1 MNPPATPQEEQLLRA
16 LLDQSHDI
24 LIVVDPVTLQLLEAN
39 ARASS
44 SLLYTNEELLAL
56 QITDLASSM
65 QDIFFWDE
73 VASGQITEISALA
86 GEWQRKDGAQ
96 LPIEMSIRMLQQDDR
111 TLALVVARDASA
123 NKAVEDELAKMTSAL
138 RATLEA
144 TADGIMVTDLNGN
157 ISNINH
163 RFANMW
169 RIPQALLEQQ
179 DDQKL
184 FVFLQSQL
192 HDPHAYQA
200 RLDELF
206 RTPTA
211 DGFDTLTLND
221 GRVFERYTKP
231 QYLGSE
237 VIGKVF
243 SFNDVTARVLAE
255 QELIA
260 AKNQAEQANRAKS
273 EFLSQM
279 SHELRT
285 PLNAILGFA
294 QILQEEL
301 GSEHQEFVEHILK
314 AGWHLLGLIN
324 EVLDLAKI
332 EAGRMSVNLEP
343 VDLPAIVAECVAL
356 SMPIAGKYQV
366 RIVNHTRGQ
375 QAPKV
380 MADATRVKQ
389 MVLNLVSNAIKY
401 NRTDGQVTLSID
413 QPTGSQRLR
422 LTVSDTGIGLS
433 QADLDQLFQPFS
445 RVGNK
450 QQIVEGTGIGLA
462 FTHKLAEMM
471 GGDIGVSSTEGVGS
485 SFWLDLPLQATEP
498 VAASQATAAI
508 STPTAEPTA
517 STSCWNVLY
526 IEDDAMSTHLMR
538 SVIKGLPG
546 ATLQLAATPAEA
558 LELARQTR
566 PRLIISDIGLPGP
579 DPAELLQQLRAAS
592 GDQRTPVIALGASN
606 LQQDIDAALAAGY
619 QRYLSKPMNI
629 REIAAA
635 LRQMLGQPGA
645 NQA

>member
-1 MNPPATPQEEQLLRA
+1 MNEQAYRHREQLLRA
-16 LLDQSHDI
+16 LLDQSNDI
-24 LIVVDPVTLQLLEAN
+24 LIVVDPATLQLLEAN
-39 ARASS
+39 ARATS
-44 SLLYTNEELLAL
+44 SLLYAHEELLAL

-96 LPIEMSIRMLQQDDR
+96 LPIEMSLRMLQQDGR

-144 TADGIMVTDLNGN
+144 TADGIMVTDLSGN

-192 HDPHAYQA
+192 HDPQAYQT

-211 DGFDTLTLND
+211 DGFDKLMLND

-231 QYLGSE
+231 QYLGSA

-243 SFNDVTARVLAE
+243 CFNDVTARVLAE

-301 GSEHQEFVEHILK
+301 GSEHQEFVDHILK

-375 QAPKV
+375 QVPKA

-401 NRTDGQVTLSID
+401 NRSDGQVTLSIE
-413 QPTGSQRLR
+413 QPSGSQRLR
-422 LTVSDTGIGLS
+422 LIVSDTGIGMS
-433 QADLDQLFQPFS
+433 QADLDRLFQPFS

-485 SFWLDLPLQATEP
+485 SFWLDLPRQEP
-498 VAASQATAAI
+498 ETAAASPAAM
-508 STPTAEPTA
+508 PAAEPAA
-517 STSCWNVLY
+517 SGWNVLY

-538 SVIKGLPG
+538 SVIKGLPD
-546 ATLQLAATPAEA
+546 AALQLAATPAEA

-566 PRLIISDIGLPGP
+566 PRLIICSIGLPGP
-579 DPAELLQQLRAAS
+579 APAELLQQLRAAS

-635 LRQMLGQPGA
+635 LRQMLGQPGT
-645 NQA
+645 NQP

>member
-1 MNPPATPQEEQLLRA
+1 MNEQAYRHREQLLRA
-16 LLDQSHDI
+16 LLDQSNDI
-24 LIVVDPVTLQLLEAN
+24 LIVVDPATLQLLEAN
-39 ARASS
+39 ARATS
-44 SLLYTNEELLAL
+44 SLLYAHDELLAL

-96 LPIEMSIRMLQQDDR
+96 LPIEMSLRMLQQDGR

-144 TADGIMVTDLNGN
+144 TADGIMVTDLSGN

-192 HDPHAYQA
+192 HDPQAYQT

-211 DGFDTLTLND
+211 DGFDKLMLND

-231 QYLGSE
+231 QYLGSA

-243 SFNDVTARVLAE
+243 CFNDVTARVLAE

-301 GSEHQEFVEHILK
+301 GSEHQEFVDHILK

-332 EAGRMSVNLEP
+332 EAGRMSVNLGP

-375 QAPKV
+375 QVPKA

-401 NRTDGQVTLSID
+401 NRSDGQVTLSIE
-413 QPTGSQRLR
+413 QPSGSQRLR
-422 LTVSDTGIGLS
+422 LIVSDTGIGMS

-485 SFWLDLPLQATEP
+485 SFWLDLPRQEP
-498 VAASQATAAI
+498 EAAAASPAAM
-508 STPTAEPTA
+508 PAADPA
-517 STSCWNVLY
+517 AGGWNVLY

-546 ATLQLAATPAEA
+546 AALQLAATPVEA

-566 PRLIISDIGLPGP
+566 PRLIICDIGLPGP
-579 DPAELLQQLRAAS
+579 APAELLLQLRTAS

-635 LRQMLGQPGA
+635 LRQILGQPGT
-645 NQA
+645 NQP

>member
-1 MNPPATPQEEQLLRA
+1 MSEQAYRHQEQLLRA

-24 LIVVDPVTLQLLEAN
+24 LIVVDPATLQLLEAN
-39 ARASS
+39 ARATS
-44 SLLYTNEELLAL
+44 SLLYAHEELLAL

-86 GEWQRKDGAQ
+86 GEWQRKDGAL
-96 LPIEMSIRMLQQDDR
+96 LPIEMSLRMLQQDGR

-144 TADGIMVTDLNGN
+144 TADGIMVTDLSGN

-192 HDPHAYQA
+192 HDPQAYQT

-211 DGFDTLTLND
+211 DGFDTLMLND

-231 QYLGSE
+231 QYLGSA

-301 GSEHQEFVEHILK
+301 SSEHQEFVDHILK

-332 EAGRMSVNLEP
+332 EAGRMSVNLGP

-375 QAPKV
+375 QVPKA

-401 NRTDGQVTLSID
+401 NRTDGQVTLSIE
-413 QPTGSQRLR
+413 QPSGSQRLR
-422 LTVSDTGIGLS
+422 LIVSDTGIGMS

-485 SFWLDLPLQATEP
+485 SFWLDLPRQEP
-498 VAASQATAAI
+498 EAAAAN
-508 STPTAEPTA
+508 PAADPA
-517 STSCWNVLY
+517 AGGWNVLY

-546 ATLQLAATPAEA
+546 AALQLAATPVEA

-566 PRLIISDIGLPGP
+566 PRLIICDIGLPGP
-579 DPAELLQQLRAAS
+579 APAELLLQLRTAS

-635 LRQMLGQPGA
+635 LRQILGQPGT
-645 NQA
+645 NQP

>member
-1 MNPPATPQEEQLLRA
+1 MSEQAYRHREQLLRA

-24 LIVVDPVTLQLLEAN
+24 LIVVDPATLQLLEAN
-39 ARASS
+39 ARATS
-44 SLLYTNEELLAL
+44 SLLYAHDELLAL

-96 LPIEMSIRMLQQDDR
+96 LPIEMSLRMLQQDGR

-144 TADGIMVTDLNGN
+144 TADGIMVTDLSGN

-192 HDPHAYQA
+192 HDPQAYQT

-211 DGFDTLTLND
+211 DGFDKLMLND

-231 QYLGSE
+231 QYLGSA

-243 SFNDVTARVLAE
+243 CFNDVTARVLAE

-301 GSEHQEFVEHILK
+301 GSEHQEFVDHILK

-332 EAGRMSVNLEP
+332 EAGRMSVNLGP

-375 QAPKV
+375 QVPKA

-401 NRTDGQVTLSID
+401 NRSDGQVTLSIE
-413 QPTGSQRLR
+413 QPSGSQRLR
-422 LTVSDTGIGLS
+422 LIVSDTGIGMS

-485 SFWLDLPLQATEP
+485 SFWLDLPRQEP
-498 VAASQATAAI
+498 EAAAAN
-508 STPTAEPTA
+508 PAADPA
-517 STSCWNVLY
+517 AGGWNVLY

-538 SVIKGLPG
+538 SVIKGLPD
-546 ATLQLAATPAEA
+546 AALQLAATPAEA

-566 PRLIISDIGLPGP
+566 PRLIICSIGLSGP
-579 DPAELLQQLRAAS
+579 APAELLQQLRTAS

-635 LRQMLGQPGA
+635 LRQILGQPGT
-645 NQA
+645 NQP

>member
-1 MNPPATPQEEQLLRA
+1 MSAPANPHQEELLRA

-24 LIVVDPVTLQLLEAN
+24 LIVVDPATQQLLEAN
-39 ARASS
+39 ARATS
-44 SLLYTNEELLAL
+44 SLLYSHEELLAL

-73 VASGQITEISALA
+73 VATGQITEISALA

-96 LPIEMSIRMLQQDDR
+96 LPIEMSIRMLQLDGR
-111 TLALVVARDASA
+111 ALALVVARDAST

-144 TADGIMVTDLNGN
+144 TADGIMVTDLDGN

-192 HDPHAYQA
+192 HDPHTYQE
-200 RLDELF
+200 RLNELF
-206 RTPTA
+206 CTPTA
-211 DGFDTLTLND
+211 DGFDTLTLTD

-231 QYLGSE
+231 QYLGNA

-243 SFNDVTARVLAE
+243 SFNDVTARVQAE

-294 QILQEEL
+294 QILQEEVAE
-301 GSEHQEFVEHILK
+301 EHREFTDHIIK

-332 EAGRMSVNLEP
+332 EAGRMTLNLEP
-343 VDLPAIVAECVAL
+343 VDLSAVVADCIAL
-356 SMPIAGKYQV
+356 STPIADKHKVQV
-366 RIVNHTRGQ
+366 ENPGSGRQTPLVF
-375 QAPKV
+375 
-380 MADATRVKQ
+380 ADAIRVKQ
-389 MVLNLVSNAIKY
+389 MVLNLISNAIKY
-401 NRTDGQVTLSID
+401 NRPNGRVTLAIEAI
-413 QPTGSQRLR
+413 GNQRLR
-422 LTVSDTGIGLS
+422 LQVSDTGIGIS
-433 QADLDQLFQPFS
+433 QTDLEQLFQPFS

-450 QQIVEGTGIGLA
+450 QQQIEGTGIGLA
-462 FTHKLAEMM
+462 FTHKLINLM

-485 SFWLDLPLQATEP
+485 CFWIDLPLAETAAPATPEP
-498 VAASQATAAI
+498 AIPAAVQATAAE
-508 STPTAEPTA
+508 SGGT
-517 STSCWNVLY
+517 VLY

-538 SVIKGLPG
+538 GVIKNLPG
-546 ATLQLAATPAEA
+546 TTLLTADTPQSGLALAAQHLPD
-558 LELARQTR
+558 
-566 PRLIISDIGLPGP
+566 LIISDVNLPGMTGI
-579 DPAELLQQLRAAS
+579 DMLNQLRRQK
-592 GDQRTPVIALGASN
+592 GNQHTPVFALSAS
-606 LQQDIDAALAAGY
+606 ALPEEVQRGLSAGFS
-619 QRYLSKPMNI
+619 RYLAKPMNI
-629 REIAAA
+629 RELTEAIREELAAHS
-635 LRQMLGQPGA
+635 P
-645 NQA
+645 QASDQ

>member
-1 MNPPATPQEEQLLRA
+1 MNEQAYRHREQLLRA
-16 LLDQSHDI
+16 LLDQSNDI
-24 LIVVDPVTLQLLEAN
+24 LIVVDPATLQLLEAN
-39 ARASS
+39 ARATS
-44 SLLYTNEELLAL
+44 SLLYAHDELLAL

-96 LPIEMSIRMLQQDDR
+96 LPIEMSLRMLQQDGR

-144 TADGIMVTDLNGN
+144 TADGIMVTDLSGN

-192 HDPHAYQA
+192 HDPQAYQT

-211 DGFDTLTLND
+211 DGFDKLMLND

-231 QYLGSE
+231 QYLGSA

-243 SFNDVTARVLAE
+243 CFNDVTARVLAE

-301 GSEHQEFVEHILK
+301 GSEHQEFVDHILK

-332 EAGRMSVNLEP
+332 EAGRMSVNLGP

-375 QAPKV
+375 QVPKA

-401 NRTDGQVTLSID
+401 NRSDGQVTLSIE
-413 QPTGSQRLR
+413 QPSGSQRLR
-422 LTVSDTGIGLS
+422 LIVSDTGIGMS

-485 SFWLDLPLQATEP
+485 SFWLDLPRQEP
-498 VAASQATAAI
+498 EAAAAN
-508 STPTAEPTA
+508 PAADPA
-517 STSCWNVLY
+517 AGGWNVLY

-546 ATLQLAATPAEA
+546 AALQLAATPVEA

-566 PRLIISDIGLPGP
+566 PRLIICDIGLPGP
-579 DPAELLQQLRAAS
+579 APAELLLQLRTAS

-635 LRQMLGQPGA
+635 LRQILGQPGT
-645 NQA
+645 NQP

>member
-1 MNPPATPQEEQLLRA
+1 MSEQAYRHREQLLRA

-24 LIVVDPVTLQLLEAN
+24 LIVVDPATLQLLEAN
-39 ARASS
+39 ARATS
-44 SLLYTNEELLAL
+44 SLLYAHEELLAL

-86 GEWQRKDGAQ
+86 GEWQRKDGAL
-96 LPIEMSIRMLQQDDR
+96 LPIEMSLRMLQQDGR

-144 TADGIMVTDLNGN
+144 TADGIMVTDLSGN

-192 HDPHAYQA
+192 HDPQAYQT

-211 DGFDTLTLND
+211 DGFDTLMLND

-231 QYLGSE
+231 QYLGSA

-301 GSEHQEFVEHILK
+301 SSEHQEFVDHILK

-375 QAPKV
+375 QVPKA

-401 NRTDGQVTLSID
+401 NRSDGQVTLSIE
-413 QPTGSQRLR
+413 QPSGSQRLR
-422 LTVSDTGIGLS
+422 LIVSDTGIGMS
-433 QADLDQLFQPFS
+433 QADLDRLFQPFS

-485 SFWLDLPLQATEP
+485 SFWLDLPRQEP
-498 VAASQATAAI
+498 ETAAASPAAM
-508 STPTAEPTA
+508 PAAEPAA
-517 STSCWNVLY
+517 SGWNVLY

-538 SVIKGLPG
+538 SVIKGLPD
-546 ATLQLAATPAEA
+546 AALQLAATPAEA

-566 PRLIISDIGLPGP
+566 PRLIICDIGLPGP
-579 DPAELLQQLRAAS
+579 APAELLLQLRTAS

-635 LRQMLGQPGA
+635 LRQILGQPGT
-645 NQA
+645 NQP

>member
-1 MNPPATPQEEQLLRA
+1 MSEQAYRHREQLLRA

-24 LIVVDPVTLQLLEAN
+24 LIVVDPATLQLLEAN
-39 ARASS
+39 ARATS
-44 SLLYTNEELLAL
+44 SLLYAHEELLAL

-86 GEWQRKDGAQ
+86 GEWQRKDGAL
-96 LPIEMSIRMLQQDDR
+96 LPIEMSLRMLQQDGR

-144 TADGIMVTDLNGN
+144 TADGIMVTDLSGN

-192 HDPHAYQA
+192 HDPQAYQT

-211 DGFDTLTLND
+211 DGFDTLMLND

-231 QYLGSE
+231 QYLGSA

-301 GSEHQEFVEHILK
+301 SSEHQEFVDHILK

-375 QAPKV
+375 QVPKA

-401 NRTDGQVTLSID
+401 NRSDGQVTLSIE
-413 QPTGSQRLR
+413 QPSGSQRLR
-422 LTVSDTGIGLS
+422 LIVSDTGIGMS
-433 QADLDQLFQPFS
+433 QADLDRLFQPFS

-485 SFWLDLPLQATEP
+485 SFWLDLPRQEP
-498 VAASQATAAI
+498 ETAAASPAAM
-508 STPTAEPTA
+508 PAAEPAA
-517 STSCWNVLY
+517 SGWNVLY

-538 SVIKGLPG
+538 SVIKGLPD
-546 ATLQLAATPAEA
+546 AALQLAATPAEA

-566 PRLIISDIGLPGP
+566 PRLIICSIGLSGP
-579 DPAELLQQLRAAS
+579 APAELLQQLRTAS

-635 LRQMLGQPGA
+635 LRQMLGQPGT
-645 NQA
+645 NQP

>member
-1 MNPPATPQEEQLLRA
+1 MSEQAYRHQEQLLRA

-24 LIVVDPVTLQLLEAN
+24 LIVVDPATLQLLEAN
-39 ARASS
+39 ARATS
-44 SLLYTNEELLAL
+44 SLLYAHEELLAL

-86 GEWQRKDGAQ
+86 GEWQRKDGAL
-96 LPIEMSIRMLQQDDR
+96 LPIEMSLRMLQQDGR

-144 TADGIMVTDLNGN
+144 TADGIMVTDLSGN

-192 HDPHAYQA
+192 HDPQAYQT

-211 DGFDTLTLND
+211 DGFDKLMLND

-231 QYLGSE
+231 QYLGSA

-301 GSEHQEFVEHILK
+301 SSEHQEFVDHILK

-375 QAPKV
+375 QVPKA

-401 NRTDGQVTLSID
+401 NRTDGPVTLSIE
-413 QPTGSQRLR
+413 QPSGSQRLR
-422 LTVSDTGIGLS
+422 LIVSDTGIGMS

-485 SFWLDLPLQATEP
+485 SFWLDLPRQEP
-498 VAASQATAAI
+498 EAAAAN
-508 STPTAEPTA
+508 PAADPA
-517 STSCWNVLY
+517 AGGWNVLY

-546 ATLQLAATPAEA
+546 AALQLAATPVEA

-566 PRLIISDIGLPGP
+566 PRLIICDIGLPGP
-579 DPAELLQQLRAAS
+579 APAELLQQLRTAS

-635 LRQMLGQPGA
+635 LRQILGQPGT
-645 NQA
+645 NQP

>member
-1 MNPPATPQEEQLLRA
+1 MNEQAYRHREQLLRA

-24 LIVVDPVTLQLLEAN
+24 LIVVDPATLQLLEAN
-39 ARASS
+39 ARATS
-44 SLLYTNEELLAL
+44 SLLYAHDELLAL

-96 LPIEMSIRMLQQDDR
+96 LPIEMSLRMLQQDGR

-144 TADGIMVTDLNGN
+144 TADGIMVTDLSGN

-192 HDPHAYQA
+192 HDPQAYQT

-211 DGFDTLTLND
+211 DGFDKLMLND

-231 QYLGSE
+231 QYLGSA

-243 SFNDVTARVLAE
+243 CFNDVTARVLAE

-301 GSEHQEFVEHILK
+301 GSEHQEFVDHILK

-332 EAGRMSVNLEP
+332 EAGRMSVNLGP

-375 QAPKV
+375 QVPKA

-401 NRTDGQVTLSID
+401 NRSDGQVTLSIE
-413 QPTGSQRLR
+413 QPSGSQRLR
-422 LTVSDTGIGLS
+422 LIVSDTGIGMS

-485 SFWLDLPLQATEP
+485 SFWLDLPRQEP
-498 VAASQATAAI
+498 EAAAAN
-508 STPTAEPTA
+508 PAADPA
-517 STSCWNVLY
+517 AGGWNVLY

-538 SVIKGLPG
+538 SVIKGLPD
-546 ATLQLAATPAEA
+546 AALQLAATPAEA

-566 PRLIISDIGLPGP
+566 PRLIICSIGLSGP
-579 DPAELLQQLRAAS
+579 APAELLQQLRTAS

-635 LRQMLGQPGA
+635 LRQILGQPGT
-645 NQA
+645 NQP

>member
-1 MNPPATPQEEQLLRA
+1 MSEQAYRHREQLLRA

-24 LIVVDPVTLQLLEAN
+24 LIVVDPATLQLLEAN
-39 ARASS
+39 ARATS
-44 SLLYTNEELLAL
+44 SLLYAHEELLAL

-96 LPIEMSIRMLQQDDR
+96 LPIEMSLRMLQQDGR

-144 TADGIMVTDLNGN
+144 TADGIMVTDLSGN

-192 HDPHAYQA
+192 HDPQAYQT

-211 DGFDTLTLND
+211 DGFDKLMLND

-231 QYLGSE
+231 QYLGSA

-243 SFNDVTARVLAE
+243 CFNDVTARVLAE

-301 GSEHQEFVEHILK
+301 GSEHQEFVDHILK

-332 EAGRMSVNLEP
+332 EAGRMSVNLGP

-375 QAPKV
+375 QVPKA

-401 NRTDGQVTLSID
+401 NRSDGQVTLSIE
-413 QPTGSQRLR
+413 QPSGSQRLR
-422 LTVSDTGIGLS
+422 LIVSDTGIGMS

-485 SFWLDLPLQATEP
+485 SFWLDLPRQEP
-498 VAASQATAAI
+498 EAAAAN
-508 STPTAEPTA
+508 PAADPA
-517 STSCWNVLY
+517 AGGWNVLY

-538 SVIKGLPG
+538 SVIKGLPD
-546 ATLQLAATPAEA
+546 AALQLAATPAEA

-566 PRLIISDIGLPGP
+566 PRLIICSIGLSGP
-579 DPAELLQQLRAAS
+579 APAELLQQLRTAS

-635 LRQMLGQPGA
+635 LRQILGQPGT
-645 NQA
+645 NQP